1 MNGGIEA
8 KPEMLL
14 ISSLNFPSLGQH
26 LPILTVIMSQTS
38 CRAVLAPAAGWLPV
52 RSFGGE
58 GNSPKFVLSFPS
70 SLHPLFITMTQNKE
84 GENLDRGRRN
94 EENKKQT

>member
-38 CRAVLAPAAGWLPV
+38 CRAVLAPAAGMAACAVLW
-52 RSFGGE
+52 GGRQF
-58 GNSPKFVLSFPS
+58 S
-70 SLHPLFITMTQNKE
+70 
-84 GENLDRGRRN
+84 
-94 EENKKQT
+94 